1 MNTMP
6 TAMRPS
12 STDSFIEGASNG
24 FINGAI
30 MMGIYTAFLVAA
42 SVALP
47 GVASALGVHIAES
60 VGATVLGA
68 LGKAAVISGFT
79 VAMTSVFGGVMGMR
93 KAAMEEKQHAEI
105 AGSSMRSAA
114 ITQGSPAV
122 VPIISAD
129 RAETAARSAE
139 THASSHWRDR
149 VGQRSGHH
157 TSALEEHRA
166 RMAQTE
172 AARG

>member
-1 MNTMP
+1 MP

-12 STDSFIEGASNG
+12 STESFIDGASNG

-93 KAAMEEKQHAEI
+93 KAAMEEKHHAEV
-105 AGSSMRSAA
+105 AGGRMRSAE
-114 ITQGSPAV
+114 ISQGSPAII
-122 VPIISAD
+122 PIISAD
-129 RAETAARSAE
+129 RAESPARESHHQSNS
-139 THASSHWRDR
+139 THWRDR
-149 VGQRSGHH
+149 VGQRVGQSHS
-157 TSALEEHRA
+157 SALEEHRA
-166 RMAQTE
+166 RMAQSE
-172 AARG
+172 AARV